1 MKQGRISQTALKVAL
16 GLITLSIKGDW
27 AKRLPA
33 GLVEASE
40 HLLLASK
47 SPGYGPGLIRASK
60 KKWMIRIYELQDRLM
75 AGQWEGFG
83 HRKIF
88 MQQQAE
94 NAISKG
100 ARQVVVLGAGFDTLC
115 LRLAPLHSDIQ
126 FFEIDHPATSAAKAR
141 GVTSIAGG
149 QPPNMTMI
157 AVDLGEHTL
166 SKVLAEND
174 RWDSSQ
180 PSVILAE
187 GLLQYLTDEEVG
199 GLFREAAAC
208 TAPGSRIAFTHTPPD
223 PRRVIPTILRLI
235 GEPFRSAVRS
245 EDLPDYIEGTGWAII
260 SDVDTDPA
268 HGIERYAVAERS

>member
-1 MKQGRISQTALKVAL
+1 MKEGRISQTALKVAL

-40 HLLLASK
+40 HLLLAAE
-47 SPGYGPGLIRASK
+47 SPGFGPGLMRASR
-60 KKWMIRIYELQDRLM
+60 KKWMVRIYELQDRLM

-88 MQQQAE
+88 IQRQAE
-94 NAISKG
+94 NAISRG
-100 ARQVVVLGAGFDTLC
+100 VRQVVVLGAGFDTLC
-115 LRLAPLHSDIQ
+115 LRLAPLHPDVQ
-126 FFEIDHPATSAAKAR
+126 FFEIDHPATSAAKAK

-149 QPPNMTMI
+149 QPQNMTMI

-166 SKVLAEND
+166 SKVLSEND

-180 PSVILAE
+180 PSLIVAE

-208 TAPGSRIAFTHTPPD
+208 TALGSRIAFTHMPPD
-223 PRRVIPTILRLI
+223 PRRVIPMILRLI

-245 EDLPDYIEGTGWAII
+245 EDLAEYVGGMGWTLI
-260 SDVDTDPA
+260 SEVDSDPA